1 MSPTCYIFIIL
12 LHVLVHNVISDNE
25 SDACD
30 RLTQKCPE
38 SGITALL
45 LGGSGAT
52 GKHVLKELNTR
63 HEISRIIFISR
74 RDIEF
79 PDISKV
85 RLNIMNSN

>member
-30 RLTQKCPE
+30 RSTQKCPE

-52 GKHVLKELNTR
+52 GKHVLKELNAR
-63 HEISRIIFISR
+63 HEISKIMFISR
-74 RDIEF
+74 RNLDI
-79 PDISKV
+79 PDMPKV
-85 RLNIMNSN
+85 Q